1 MVAVSLGLSN
11 LSCFGVGMLE
21 KGEGVGRRREGG
33 RERKREIKRE
43 KVRVSLGGL
52 EHTLRN
58 PAKWT
63 EWQNVHEAVS
73 WCLSF
78 EHYKIHLVDQALSL
92 KLAFPPAAC
101 EFTW

>member
-1 MVAVSLGLSN
+1 MWV
-11 LSCFGVGMLE
+11 CWR
-21 KGEGVGRRREGG
+21 KGKGWEEGG
-33 RERKREIKRE
+33 REEEREKEIKRE
-43 KVRVSLGGL
+43 KMRASLGGL

-63 EWQNVHEAVS
+63 ERQNVHEAVS